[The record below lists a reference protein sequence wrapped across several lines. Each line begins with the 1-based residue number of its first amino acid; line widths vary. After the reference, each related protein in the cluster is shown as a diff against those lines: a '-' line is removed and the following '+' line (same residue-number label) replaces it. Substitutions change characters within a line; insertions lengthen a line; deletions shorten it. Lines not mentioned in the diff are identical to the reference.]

1 MAGTITGI
9 GGIQPAEMIRLAT
22 AATAAPA
29 GEFQSL
35 LAGAIQ
41 RVEKFQTNA
50 SQSVDQ
56 YLSGEGG
63 ELHTAALAMQ
73 RAELS
78 LDLFLQTRNKV
89 VSAYQE
95 IMRMQM

>member
-1 MAGTITGI
+1 
-9 GGIQPAEMIRLAT
+9 
-22 AATAAPA
+22 
-29 GEFQSL
+29 
-35 LAGAIQ
+35 
-41 RVEKFQTNA
+41 
-50 SQSVDQ
+50 
-56 YLSGEGG
+56 
-63 ELHTAALAMQ
+63 MQ